1 VQLEQQQSGW
11 RAGPHCRPVTA
22 HLRAGF
28 LPGES
33 DYSPLWQTVIVRWKP
48 GVTPQVLTS
57 DNMILDL
64 AKKGQLTA
72 TKTAVIVNAT
82 VVPKT

>member
-1 VQLEQQQSGW
+1 MVLGSE
-11 RAGPHCRPVTA
+11 
-22 HLRAGF
+22 
-28 LPGES
+28 PGET
-33 DYSPLWQTVIVRWKP
+33 DYSPLWQTVIVQWKP

-57 DNMILDL
+57 DNQILDL
-64 AKKGQLTA
+64 AKEGQLTV